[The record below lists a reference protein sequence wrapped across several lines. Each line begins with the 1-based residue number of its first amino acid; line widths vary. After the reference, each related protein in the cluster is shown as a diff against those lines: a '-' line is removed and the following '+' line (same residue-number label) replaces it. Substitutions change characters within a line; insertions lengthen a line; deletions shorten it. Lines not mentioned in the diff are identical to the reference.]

1 MVESAKVGNFQGP
14 PVTIERRRARELD
27 AAVVRT
33 EVRTTVTRR
42 AELPVLVRA
51 TASWGAGA
59 LAVAVAGLAAI
70 FVAALLAD
78 GLCAELFF
86 FFFVVVVGVPDNS
99 KPESSNAAK
108 KFEKRRMLRQRDDRH
123 PQWRKVTQV

>member
-1 MVESAKVGNFQGP
+1 MRPVVGSTTTTLPLYGPSASTAARRISRSSPSTLSFMVESAKVGNFQGP

-78 GLCAELFF
+78 GLC
-86 FFFVVVVGVPDNS
+86 
-99 KPESSNAAK
+99 
-108 KFEKRRMLRQRDDRH
+108 
-123 PQWRKVTQV
+123 